1 MLPTITLVVVVM
13 AVLAGV
19 SARMLE
25 SEVRGRANSETAAET
40 DRVLENLST
49 IDTLSSESV
58 RAAMKVLIREGQHVG
73 VAETKGTATIAEEVI
88 PDLRLGDSPQVGNFA
103 LVDRIKELTG
113 LTATLFVKQGNSYI
127 RVSTN
132 VLKPDGSRAVGT
144 VLDPQGL
151 AFAAIQEQRSFY
163 GVVGILGTPYM
174 TGYEPMRNK
183 SGQVI
188 GVWYVGEPL
197 ATLAGLAKHINSAKV
212 LNSGFITLLQGKK
225 IVFKPDQVR
234 DEDIQNLLDSGGGT
248 AWKVTTKP
256 FEKWGY
262 TLLVAYPETDI
273 SGKLHWMQFL
283 VAAWG
288 AVMSGLVVL
297 LLYLLINRLILT
309 PMLGV
314 VQVAENIASGDLR
327 DQILVTSQDEM
338 GKLQQAMQEMSSKLS
353 RIITDVREGSAA
365 VASAAQQVSASS
377 QSLSQ
382 GTSEQ
387 AAPVEEMSSS
397 LEQMNASITQN
408 ADSSRQVEQAAA
420 KGAIAAEESG
430 EAVKGTVEAMK
441 QIAAKTSVIEEI
453 AYQTNLLALNAA
465 IEAARAGDQG
475 RGFAVV
481 AVEVRKLAERS
492 QLAAQEI
499 GGLAGKS
506 VSVAERSGQLLSDLV
521 PSIKKTADLVQDVAA
536 ASTEQSGGVTQ
547 INKAMSQV
555 DTVTQRNA
563 SSAEELS
570 STAEE
575 LAAQS
580 KQLQQLMTFF
590 RVARERPVNRGDD
603 GKQRVVMPL
612 NPAFRSNSAQRSHTQ
627 PVKGKA
633 AEEANFA
640 PF

>member
-1 MLPTITLVVVVM
+1 MKTWQDQKIGTRLGVVFGAILLCVIAVGGFGLSWLGRLNSNMSASMQKRYNTVELTHQTIENSITNARITLQLFETTDPDEEKKLNTQNEAISHEISGQVAEIEKSLSSAQERDMFELVTQDRQ
-13 AVLAGV
+13 AYISARNKAKALLADKKREQALAGL
-19 SARMLE
+19 R
-25 SEVRGRANSETAAET
+25 
-40 DRVLENLST
+40 
-49 IDTLSSESV
+49 
-58 RAAMKVLIREGQHVG
+58 
-73 VAETKGTATIAEEVI
+73 EEVI
-88 PDLRLGDSPQVGNFA
+88 PALEKYRAMWEKFIDLQTAAMQQSMNESQEAYAVGRRIA
-103 LVDRIKELTG
+103 LFLLV
-113 LTATLFVKQGNSYI
+113 ATLF
-127 RVSTN
+127 
-132 VLKPDGSRAVGT
+132 
-144 VLDPQGL
+144 
-151 AFAAIQEQRSFY
+151 
-163 GVVGILGTPYM
+163 
-174 TGYEPMRNK
+174 
-183 SGQVI
+183 
-188 GVWYVGEPL
+188 L
-197 ATLAGLAKHINSAKV
+197 ATLAAISVTKS
-212 LNSGFITLLQGKK
+212 ITTPIEQAVEHAER
-225 IVFKPDQVR
+225 I
-234 DEDIQNLLDSGGGT
+234 
-248 AWKVTTKP
+248 
-256 FEKWGY
+256 
-262 TLLVAYPETDI
+262 
-273 SGKLHWMQFL
+273 
-283 VAAWG
+283 AA
-288 AVMSGLVVL
+288 
-297 LLYLLINRLILT
+297 
-309 PMLGV
+309 
-314 VQVAENIASGDLR
+314 GDLTKE
-327 DQILVTSQDEM
+327 ILVTNRSET
-338 GKLQQAMQEMSSKLS
+338 GKLQQAMREMSSRLS
-353 RIITDVREGSAA
+353 GIIRDVREGSAA

-387 AAPVEEMSSS
+387 AASVEEMSSS

-408 ADSSRQVEQAAA
+408 ADNSRQVEQAAA
-420 KGAIAAEESG
+420 KGASAAEESG
-430 EAVKGTVEAMK
+430 DAVKETVEAMK

-521 PSIKKTADLVQDVAA
+521 PSIKKTAELVQDVAA

-580 KQLQQLMTFF
+580 EQLQQLMTFF
-590 RVARERPVNRGDD
+590 RVAGEQPTNRGGD

-612 NPAFRSNSAQRSHTQ
+612 NPSFRSDFAQRSQ
-627 PVKGKA
+627 SKPANGKA

>member
-1 MLPTITLVVVVM
+1 MKTWQDQKIGTRLGVVFGAILLCVIAVGGFGLSWLGRLNSNMSASMQKRYNTVELTHQTIENSITNARITLQLFETTDPEEEKKLNTQNEAISHEISGQVAEIEKSLSSAQERDMFEVVTQDRQ
-13 AVLAGV
+13 AYISARNKAKALLADKKREQALAGL
-19 SARMLE
+19 R
-25 SEVRGRANSETAAET
+25 
-40 DRVLENLST
+40 
-49 IDTLSSESV
+49 
-58 RAAMKVLIREGQHVG
+58 
-73 VAETKGTATIAEEVI
+73 EEVI
-88 PDLRLGDSPQVGNFA
+88 PALDKYRAMWEKFIDLQTAAMQQSMKESQEAYAVGRRIA
-103 LVDRIKELTG
+103 LFLLV
-113 LTATLFVKQGNSYI
+113 ATLF
-127 RVSTN
+127 
-132 VLKPDGSRAVGT
+132 
-144 VLDPQGL
+144 
-151 AFAAIQEQRSFY
+151 
-163 GVVGILGTPYM
+163 
-174 TGYEPMRNK
+174 
-183 SGQVI
+183 
-188 GVWYVGEPL
+188 L
-197 ATLAGLAKHINSAKV
+197 ATLAAISVTKS
-212 LNSGFITLLQGKK
+212 ITTPIEQAVEHAER
-225 IVFKPDQVR
+225 I
-234 DEDIQNLLDSGGGT
+234 
-248 AWKVTTKP
+248 
-256 FEKWGY
+256 
-262 TLLVAYPETDI
+262 
-273 SGKLHWMQFL
+273 
-283 VAAWG
+283 AA
-288 AVMSGLVVL
+288 
-297 LLYLLINRLILT
+297 
-309 PMLGV
+309 
-314 VQVAENIASGDLR
+314 GDLTKE
-327 DQILVTSQDEM
+327 ILVTNRSET
-338 GKLQQAMQEMSSKLS
+338 GKLQQAMREMSSRLS
-353 RIITDVREGSAA
+353 GIIRDVREGSAA

-387 AAPVEEMSSS
+387 AASVEEMSSS

-408 ADSSRQVEQAAA
+408 ADNSRQVEQAAA
-420 KGAIAAEESG
+420 KGASAAEESG
-430 EAVKGTVEAMK
+430 DAVKETVEAMK

-521 PSIKKTADLVQDVAA
+521 PSIKKTAELVQDVAA

-580 KQLQQLMTFF
+580 EQLQQLMTFF
-590 RVARERPVNRGDD
+590 RVAGEQPANRGGD

-612 NPAFRSNSAQRSHTQ
+612 NPSFRSDFAQRS
-627 PVKGKA
+627 PSKPANGKA